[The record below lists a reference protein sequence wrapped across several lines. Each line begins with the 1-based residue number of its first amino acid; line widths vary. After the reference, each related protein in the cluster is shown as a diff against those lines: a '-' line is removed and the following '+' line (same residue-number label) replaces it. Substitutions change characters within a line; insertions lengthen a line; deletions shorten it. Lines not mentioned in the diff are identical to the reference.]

1 MKKKRLL
8 LWALLLVVLASEGC
22 ATTRGIGEDL
32 QDLGR
37 ALKKAVSPQPAP
49 AVPGQRSVSGGQSP
63 CCDEGF
69 Y

>member
-1 MKKKRLL
+1 MKRKTLP
-8 LWALLLVVLASEGC
+8 LWALFLAVLTLEGC

-37 ALKKAVSPQPAP
+37 TLKRAVSGTTGTGG
-49 AVPGQRSVSGGQSP
+49 GQRSVSGGQSP
-63 CCDEGF
+63 CCDEGS

>member
-1 MKKKRLL
+1 MKRKTLP
-8 LWALLLVVLASEGC
+8 LWALLLAVLTLQGC

-37 ALKKAVSPQPAP
+37 ALKKT
-49 AVPGQRSVSGGQSP
+49 VSGGQFP
-63 CCDEGF
+63 CCNEAF